1 MSFDAD
7 IKRFELKLEGM
18 ATGLLPAVAATAHDS
33 IVNGSPLTGAPG
45 QPVDTGNLKA
55 SWQLMFPT
63 PEVAEIV
70 TKSVYAVPN
79 ETGITDD
86 GRPYLQ
92 RSPVGG
98 RHSVALTFAGM
109 TRIVEHETKRL
120 MGEGGNA

>member
-7 IKRFELKLEGM
+7 IKRFALKLERIGD
-18 ATGLLPAVAATAHDS
+18 GLLPAVAATAHDS

-55 SWQLMFPT
+55 SWQLAFPT
-63 PEVAEIV
+63 PGVAEIT
-70 TKSVYAVPN
+70 TKSVYAIPN

-86 GRPYLQ
+86 GRPYLL

-98 RHSVALTFAGM
+98 RQSVALTFIGM
-109 TRIVEHETKRL
+109 PRIVEHEARRL
-120 MGEGGNA
+120 AGEGNA